1 MSRISIRKTLDSFH
15 TLRYNKNT
23 GSYLYDL
30 IFYGGTDME
39 KKDRAIKDKRYEEK
53 HKAER
58 KAKCMVWGT
67 SVPREKAERINE
79 FLKKYGYTKV
89 QLIEAGYEELL
100 ARHDTDFAKKT
111 L

>member
-39 KKDRAIKDKRYEEK
+39 KKDRAI
-53 HKAER
+53 
-58 KAKCMVWGT
+58 
-67 SVPREKAERINE
+67 
-79 FLKKYGYTKV
+79 
-89 QLIEAGYEELL
+89 
-100 ARHDTDFAKKT
+100 
-111 L
+111 